1 MWLIKHR
8 PTNLTIQ
15 MSTPAHV
22 CSLHASCMFMW
33 GGQRPVLSAFPNA
46 PGSRTEAWWNHRKL
60 DCLPF
65 ALEAA
70 RKRHSSPPQY
80 LQLARP
86 PPTSLVHPSSH
97 PIMKACCTKPLLLH
111 VIQSFP
117 LRCRNAGLYVSR
129 VLNKAA
135 ACTMAAG
142 ELQHC
147 VVHHPNGVEQCV

>member
-33 GGQRPVLSAFPNA
+33 GGQRPVLSVFPNA

-70 RKRHSSPPQY
+70 RKRHSF
-80 LQLARP
+80 
-86 PPTSLVHPSSH
+86 PPTIPAASTPPSH
-97 PIMKACCTKPLLLH
+97 LTRAPK
-111 VIQSFP
+111 FP
-117 LRCRNAGLYVSR
+117 LWRHVAPNLCFYMSSKVSPCDAETLGCMSAECSIKQLLAQWQQESSST
-129 VLNKAA
+129 V
-135 ACTMAAG
+135 
-142 ELQHC
+142 
-147 VVHHPNGVEQCV
+147 